1 MGEPTD
7 NGGDDITSYYIE
19 WDTAA
24 SFNSLSSAPNKGTA
38 TVSSAEHNSYT
49 ITTLTENTV
58 YYVRVSAI
66 NDMGTGTSQTTSPAS
81 NFPTKQV
88 PGKPHTVSVYSGTT
102 SGEIDVQWQYPRVP
116 HHGIPCSGT
125 TRDPDDCSAAV
136 G

>member
-1 MGEPTD
+1 MQEPGAPTNVALGVTSDSMLTVSFDEPTD

-58 YYVRVSAI
+58 YYVRVSTI
-66 NDMGTGTSQTTSPAS
+66 NDMGTGASQTASPE
-81 NFPTKQV
+81 NHFPTKQI
-88 PGKPHTVSVYSGTT
+88 PGKPHTVQVA
-102 SGEIDVQWQYPRVP
+102 
-116 HHGIPCSGT
+116 
-125 TRDPDDCSAAV
+125 SAPWRAR
-136 G
+136 